1 MIGSPASP
9 HSTPCCGIVPPYL
22 LDALTR
28 STDRTVAGRAART
41 LLWDERMRR
50 DRLSPGQSVR
60 GTAGATK
67 APRHAAVTDGP
78 QRSVHDAEQGS
89 QLPGDLVRDE
99 GAAEVADAAV
109 NQAYDGL
116 GDTWRLFHDVFGRN
130 SLDGKGLPLI
140 ASVHYEHDY
149 DNAFWNGEQMVFGDG
164 DGRIFGP
171 FTASIDVIGHEL
183 THGVTEH
190 TAGLRYQGQS
200 GALNESISDVFGVLV
215 KQYVLGQTA
224 DQADWL
230 IGADLLLPS
239 VNGVALRSMAAP
251 GTAYDDPE
259 LGKDPQPATMA
270 DYVETSSDN
279 GGVHIN
285 SGIPNKAFHL
295 VATAIGGNA
304 WEAPGSIWFEVL
316 TGGPISADCDFV
328 EFARLTEQATVQLYG
343 DGSTQ
348 AVAVAAAWQQ
358 VGVTSST
365 PGDAAPRGHHPV
377 GRWVECCAG
386 RGGCHPHRW
395 LRREIGVADG
405 RSGRGPRSG
414 DRGVARPAGCRP
426 CRHRGAGGRHPVER
440 ATVPSGRLQLR
451 DRGAG
456 QRPGGLPGAPA
467 VAGRAGLLAPHLPR
481 VNRCRHRPAGG
492 PGRGGGGACRTD
504 CPRPAG

>member
-1 MIGSPASP
+1 MTGFAVSLHP
-9 HSTPCCGIVPPYL
+9 TRCCGIVPPYL
-22 LDALTR
+22 LDALSR
-28 STDRTVAGRAART
+28 SPDRTVAGRAART
-41 LLWDERMRR
+41 LLRDERMRR
-50 DRLSPGQSVR
+50 DRVSPGQSVR
-60 GTAGATK
+60 GAAP
-67 APRHAAVTDGP
+67 APRAPGRTARTVGP
-78 QRSVHDAEQGS
+78 RRSVHDAEHGA

-99 GAAEVADAAV
+99 GAPEVADEAV

-140 ASVHYEHDY
+140 ASVHYERDY

-328 EFARLTEQATVQLYG
+328 EFARLTEQAAVQLYG
-343 DGSTQ
+343 NGSAQ

-358 VGVTSST
+358 VGVTDMT
-365 PGDAAPRGHHPV
+365 TGEAAPSGNTPS
-377 GRWVECCAG
+377 
-386 RGGCHPHRW
+386 
-395 LRREIGVADG
+395 ADG
-405 RSGRGPRSG
+405 PSAAPAAVVVTRTGGFAGTSVSRTVDLAGVPAPEVAVWRGLLAADPAVTG
-414 DRGVARPAGCRP
+414 ARQ
-426 CRHRGAGGRHPVER
+426 GAIPTSARLPHPDAFSYEI
-440 ATVPSGRLQLR
+440 A
-451 DRGAG
+451 A
-456 QRPGGLPGAPA
+456 PGSAPA
-467 VAGRAGLLAPHLPR
+467 VYQEHQLSPAARDCLLR
-481 VNRCRHRPAGG
+481 TF
-492 PGRGGGGACRTD
+492 RG
-504 CPRPAG
+504 